1 MSGQSPEFVEEIAA
15 LSVRRYRAL
24 TAYLV
29 EAIGSLAE
37 AERDWGFGV
46 DRLDPEA
53 QYRWLEEVREMQ
65 RERTALEDL
74 IVAGARSR
82 LPYRSLPAPGSEEE
96 GSR

>member
-1 MSGQSPEFVEEIAA
+1 MEDERGELAGETIAA
-15 LSVRRYRAL
+15 IVRRYRAL
-24 TAYLV
+24 AAYLA

-37 AERDWGFGV
+37 SERDWGFGV

-74 IVAGARSR
+74 LIAGARAK
-82 LPYRSLPAPGSEEE
+82 LPYRSIPARGPGQ
-96 GSR
+96 GAA